1 VVIVH
6 AKILLDEWNDVHK
19 FITEQHWKQRGLK
32 NGVLRGGD
40 SGDN

>member
-1 VVIVH
+1 MNGMMFI
-6 AKILLDEWNDVHK
+6 I
-19 FITEQHWKQRGLK
+19 FITEQHWKKRGLK

>member
-1 VVIVH
+1 MNGMMFI
-6 AKILLDEWNDVHK
+6 I

-40 SGDN
+40 SGDNLINGKNKEA